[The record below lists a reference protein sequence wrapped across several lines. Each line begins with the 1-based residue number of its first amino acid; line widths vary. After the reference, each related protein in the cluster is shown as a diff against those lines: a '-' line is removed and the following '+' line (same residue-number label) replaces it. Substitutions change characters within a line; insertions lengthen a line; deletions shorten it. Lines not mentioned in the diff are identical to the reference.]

1 MPVTPDSRFAG
12 LPILEVLAPDGT
24 TRHVV
29 ALRIG
34 RLPAPDPRAP
44 VRVRQGD
51 EIDLLAQKYLGN
63 ERLWW
68 RILDVNPFVY
78 PLDVAP
84 GDSLSL
90 PAVGPAT
97 AVVRARS
104 F

>member
-34 RLPAPDPRAP
+34 RLPAPQSRAP

-51 EIDLLAQKYLGN
+51 EIDLLAQRYLGN
-63 ERLWW
+63 ERLWC
-68 RILDVNPFVY
+68 RILDVNPLVY
-78 PLDVAP
+78 PLDIAP
-84 GDSLSL
+84 GDPLNL

-97 AVVRARS
+97 AVIRSRS